1 MMKPA
6 FSWIIFFLQSVMAPF
21 GALIF
26 GLVAGEAVHA
36 ILGGKQQF
44 TIWLCYAVVGF
55 VQGFFTQS
63 VIPRAKPSGGCFVW
77 VTPMLILLVA
87 LYDEIQHFP
96 SKAFTTFFIW
106 NPYALDGLPSVV
118 ITFPAF
124 ASLAYSS
131 GIGVASR
138 LPPDKCWWGTRDRT
152 HT

>member
-55 VQGFFTQS
+55 VQVFFTQS
-63 VIPRAKPSGGCFVW
+63 VIPRAKPSGGCFV
-77 VTPMLILLVA
+77 
-87 LYDEIQHFP
+87 
-96 SKAFTTFFIW
+96 
-106 NPYALDGLPSVV
+106 
-118 ITFPAF
+118 
-124 ASLAYSS
+124 
-131 GIGVASR
+131 
-138 LPPDKCWWGTRDRT
+138 
-152 HT
+152 